1 MKTRILL
8 TVVAIFMGTLFLN
21 AQNNTK
27 MEYTFSKEVNGT
39 LEEVTAKLTAELEKV
54 KFGIITQV
62 EMDKKLK
69 EKLDVD
75 IPAYRILGVCSPKH
89 AYEAM
94 KAEENIG
101 VFLPC
106 KIIIK
111 EIGEGKMEVVSID
124 PNVMMKMLGN
134 AKLDPVAEEVAESL
148 RKVIDAL

>member
-1 MKTRILL
+1 MKNSILSIL
-8 TVVAIFMGTLFLN
+8 AIAFISIASLQ
-21 AQNNTK
+21 AQNKTK
-27 MEYTFSKEVNGT
+27 MDYTFSKKVSGT
-39 LEEVTAKLTAELEKV
+39 LEEVTERLTEELAKEK
-54 KFGIITQV
+54 FSIITQV

-75 IPAYRILGVCSPKH
+75 VLAYRILGVCSPKH

-111 EIGEGKMEVVSID
+111 EIGENQMEVVSID

-134 AKLDPVAEEVAESL
+134 PDLDPVAEEVAISL
-148 RKVIDAL
+148 LKVIEAL